1 MDSHPLVVSPLI
13 FLARVSAKIQFRL
26 ALAANRSLFRL
37 SSFSDCLCRLLF
49 RRLINVPHF
58 FALRLQVG
66 ARRIDL
72 QQIIEVSRRC
82 CCTLHQLSG
91 FNHFDSRTLR
101 VIHYMAI
108 VRAFWAMFG
117 VWEPD
122 LSLGN

>member
-26 ALAANRSLFRL
+26 TLAANWSLFRL

-72 QQIIEVSRRC
+72 PIIEVSRRC
-82 CCTLHQLSG
+82 CCTLH
-91 FNHFDSRTLR
+91 
-101 VIHYMAI
+101 
-108 VRAFWAMFG
+108 
-117 VWEPD
+117 
-122 LSLGN
+122 